1 MAGALDDITVVE
13 IANWVAAPSCGALM
27 ADLGA
32 DVIKVEPLG
41 GDGMRGK
48 LRQPSPANGME
59 HADVPFQLDNR
70 GKRSLAVDLANPEGS
85 ALVRDLVARAD
96 VVITNLLPG
105 RLGRYGLAPDQ
116 LRADHPALVYALV
129 TGFGSVGPDAD
140 RSAFDLTAFFGRGG
154 VMSLV
159 GEPGDPPHA
168 FRPGQGDHATGLAL
182 LSAVLAALRVRDR
195 TGEGQVVE
203 TALMRTAAWTIGCD
217 VSAAL
222 VDRTQP
228 NRRGRAEPFSPLNTR
243 FRCGDGVWVNLST
256 NDQRLW
262 GRFCAAIDRPDLAE
276 DERFATPV
284 DRFRNGPEV
293 MAILDAELARH
304 PYEHWAPRLDASGV
318 VWARVT
324 ELPEL
329 VDDPQARATGM
340 FAEVVDP
347 DAGPFETLSAPFT
360 LSASEVAVRGPAPRV
375 GQHTADVLASMGL
388 DPARIAALGAAGVV
402 GVPVSPA

>member
-1 MAGALDDITVVE
+1 VAGPLDDITVLEV
-13 IANWVAAPSCGALM
+13 ANWVAAPSCGALM

-70 GKRSLAVDLANPEGS
+70 GKRSLAVDIANPEGS
-85 ALVRDLVARAD
+85 ALVRELAARAGRRHHQPAPRP
-96 VVITNLLPG
+96 PG
-105 RLGRYGLAPDQ
+105 PLRPRPDQ
-116 LRADHPALVYALV
+116 LRAEHPGLVYALV

-159 GEPGDPPHA
+159 GSPGDPPHA
-168 FRPGQGDHATGLAL
+168 FRPGQGDHPTGLAL
-182 LSAVLAALRVRDR
+182 LAAVLAALRVRDR

-203 TALMRTAAWTIGCD
+203 TALMRTAAWSIGATCRPP
-217 VSAAL
+217 SSTTPSRTAGSHRAL
-222 VDRTQP
+222 QP
-228 NRRGRAEPFSPLNTR
+228 AQHPVPLR
-243 FRCGDGVWVNLST
+243 DGVWVNLST

-262 GRFCAAIDRPDLAE
+262 GRFCAAIDRPDLAD

-293 MAILDAELARH
+293 MAILDAELGSQ
-304 PYEHWAPRLDASGV
+304 PF
-318 VWARVT
+318 
-324 ELPEL
+324 
-329 VDDPQARATGM
+329 ATGRRGSTR
-340 FAEVVDP
+340 P
-347 DAGPFETLSAPFT
+347 
-360 LSASEVAVRGPAPRV
+360 ASSGRG
-375 GQHTADVLASMGL
+375 
-388 DPARIAALGAAGVV
+388 
-402 GVPVSPA
+402 

>member
-1 MAGALDDITVVE
+1 
-13 IANWVAAPSCGALM
+13 
-27 ADLGA
+27 
-32 DVIKVEPLG
+32 
-41 GDGMRGK
+41 
-48 LRQPSPANGME
+48 ME
-59 HADVPFQLDNR
+59 NADVPFQLDNR
-70 GKRSLAVDLANPEGS
+70 GKRSFAVDLANPEGS

-105 RLGRYGLAPDQ
+105 RLARYGLAPDQ

-140 RSAFDLTAFFGRGG
+140 RNAFDLTAFFGRGG
-154 VMSLV
+154 IMSLV

-168 FRPGQGDHATGLAL
+168 FRPGQGDHPTGLAL

-217 VSAAL
+217 VAAAL

-228 NRRGRAEPFSPLNTR
+228 NRRGRTEPFSPLNTR
-243 FRCGDGVWVNLST
+243 YRCGDGVWVNLST

-262 GRFCAAIDRPDLAE
+262 GRFCAAIDRPDLAD

-284 DRFRNGPEV
+284 DRFRNGPEIT
-293 MAILDAELARH
+293 AILDAELASH

-318 VWARVT
+318 VWARVA

-360 LSASEVAVRGPAPRV
+360 LSASEVAVRGPAPRI
-375 GQHTADVLASMGL
+375 GQHTADVLASMGV
-388 DPARIAALGAAGVV
+388 DAARVAALGAAGVV
-402 GVPVSPA
+402 GVPAASA